1 MPHPLFQTKIMQR
14 LEDLSKDFK
23 ALHSRVTNVDI
34 KTGVSKF
41 SFSIFVHITG
51 QLTIVRV
58 ISKELSSQ
66 DEYRNQR
73 IVSLEGSILKAGD
86 AEFKIQQ
93 ALTKFED
100 QMDGLAIKIAN
111 LASQVIAKCD
121 PST

>member
-1 MPHPLFQTKIMQR
+1 M
-14 LEDLSKDFK
+14 
-23 ALHSRVTNVDI
+23 
-34 KTGVSKF
+34 
-41 SFSIFVHITG
+41 
-51 QLTIVRV
+51 RV

-86 AEFKIQQ
+86 AEFKMQR

-111 LASQVIAKCD
+111 LASQVIAKCH
-121 PST
+121 PSTRTVVSRFKGDSDLVIQLTIYVAGDKDVQIIP